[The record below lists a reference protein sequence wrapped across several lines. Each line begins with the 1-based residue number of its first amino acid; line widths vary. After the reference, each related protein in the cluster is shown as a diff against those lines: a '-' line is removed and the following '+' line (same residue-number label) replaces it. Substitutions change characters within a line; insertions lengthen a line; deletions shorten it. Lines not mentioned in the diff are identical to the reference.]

1 MSLPHVLQFFC
12 VAVALAQQP
21 TKDWC
26 KDGIKVPSFSEDDG
40 NVSVKF
46 RVAQAPLFSTNPHIG
61 TKLRWLNLYH
71 TALVVVQHLP
81 GLAPKNWTIEFD
93 SVTNVLGAV
102 LPSINGSTLSWNNDA
117 RYCVTE
123 GILWGEAHWSQMLD
137 TVLRLNASSARRIFT
152 DFIPAVN
159 DTAHQSKPLYQL
171 WRVETRGVE
180 TSPLVKDI
188 TCGDGVNW
196 ILDFSSRVLL
206 TPPLF
211 ELKYTSIV
219 VYADR
224 ISKIPVNGKDWP
236 DLIQYFQG
244 MSEVTGGK
252 EAVWHRLLE
261 FLHLMP
267 VHYVYD
273 SNAKAYYKVE
283 GNHFPWLESKYHAVP
298 LEGPPKPAAKPG
310 QGHG

>member
-93 SVTNVLGAV
+93 SVTNVLGA
-102 LPSINGSTLSWNNDA
+102 DA

-180 TSPLVKDI
+180 TSPLVKDREM
-188 TCGDGVNW
+188 GDDG
-196 ILDFSSRVLL
+196 RV
-206 TPPLF
+206 
-211 ELKYTSIV
+211 EE
-219 VYADR
+219 
-224 ISKIPVNGKDWP
+224 
-236 DLIQYFQG
+236 G

-298 LEGPPKPAAKPG
+298 LEGPPKHLKLI
-310 QGHG
+310 